1 VCRCEPDRADVAA
14 AGDAIDNAGADSMPA
29 VIVVTGRVQVP
40 PEHRER
46 FLEVAT
52 EMCRQ
57 SRTESGCEGYRV
69 YADLEQADRYVFLEE
84 WGDDAALQRHFG
96 QRHTSAFMTDLADL
110 LGEPAEALF
119 HTTAVSRRLDPGR
132 GLVPVD

>member
-1 VCRCEPDRADVAA
+1 
-14 AGDAIDNAGADSMPA
+14 MPA

-52 EMCRQ
+52 KMCRQ
-57 SRTESGCEGYRV
+57 SRTESGCSGYRV
-69 YADLEQADRYVFLEE
+69 YADLEQPDRYVFLEE
-84 WGDDAALQRHFG
+84 WVDDAALQQHFV
-96 QRHTSAFMTDLADL
+96 QAHTSAFMADLAGL
-110 LGEPAEALF
+110 LGEQADALF
-119 HTTAVSRRLDPGR
+119 HTTASSRRLDPAR

>member
-1 VCRCEPDRADVAA
+1 
-14 AGDAIDNAGADSMPA
+14 MPA

-40 PEHRER
+40 PEHRQR
-46 FLEVAT
+46 FIEVAS

-57 SRTESGCEGYRV
+57 SRAESGCDGYRV

-84 WGDDAALQRHFG
+84 WVDDAALQRHFA
-96 QRHTSAFMTDLADL
+96 QPHTGAFMTDPAPL
-110 LGEPAEALF
+110 LGGPADALF
-119 HTTAVSRRLDPGR
+119 HTTASSRRLDPER